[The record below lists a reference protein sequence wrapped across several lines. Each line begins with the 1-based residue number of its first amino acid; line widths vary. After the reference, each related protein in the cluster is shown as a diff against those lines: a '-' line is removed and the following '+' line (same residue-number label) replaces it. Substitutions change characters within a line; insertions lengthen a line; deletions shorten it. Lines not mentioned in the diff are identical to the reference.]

1 MSDERPFDLD
11 LSRQAWT
18 EALELTNGLPAV
30 VPDRAEVDRLTGRL
44 RGPVEL
50 LAAELEAV
58 VEAQL
63 EDSSDRE
70 TARWLLIRTRRVLDE
85 GQGPNH
91 RTAAVHVED
100 LALSCRA
107 LATLRHQLAIWNAR
121 AGQRPLSRIS

>member
-1 MSDERPFDLD
+1 MPDERPFDLD

-58 VEAQL
+58 IEAQL
-63 EDSSDRE
+63 DSSDRE
-70 TARWLLIRTRRVLDE
+70 TARWLLIRTRRVLGE